1 MTTTH
6 IMEAQLAALLDA
18 AEAMLASQM
27 EHLLHKATREDPAE
41 HVLSYEKACAEDLE
55 AACKSA
61 RLTLGYLIATAR

>member
-1 MTTTH
+1 MNTTH

-18 AEAMLASQM
+18 AEAVLASQM

-41 HVLSYEKACAEDLE
+41 HVLSYERSCVEDLE

-61 RLTLGYLIATAR
+61 RLTLGYLMEAGR